1 MTALL
6 KLAAVALLVVALPL
20 VVKSDTVMTIVI
32 FSFLLGMLAVSFNLI
47 FGFTGQLSMFHAA
60 AFGIGAYATHLA
72 MTFLHVTF
80 WEGMVVASLF
90 VGAISVVVGAICF
103 RFRLREFYFAVVTL
117 AFSEVARLVVLNWN
131 SVTNGTLGITL
142 QAKPT
147 LWLPGQGVIKIE
159 GTLMWY
165 YLSAIALAFTVLVA
179 WRLVHSW
186 MGRCFAAIRL
196 NDELGDVLGINVF
209 RYKLAV
215 FTIANM
221 IAACTGGLY
230 VFYLGFIEP
239 GFLSIDQSLAV
250 VAMVLLGGRGAV
262 AAPIIGALVLTA
274 LPHLI
279 HFGAEVRSIVYG
291 SILILTILVMPQ
303 GIYGAVAGAMRRT
316 PAPSRLP
323 SITAAGR

>member
-1 MTALL
+1 MTAIL
-6 KLAAVALLVVALPL
+6 KLVPIAAIVVALPL
-20 VVKSDTVMTIVI
+20 VVHNDVVQTIVV

-60 AFGIGAYATHLA
+60 AFGIGAYATQIA
-72 MTFLHVTF
+72 MARWQVSF
-80 WEGMVVASLF
+80 WEGMLF
-90 VGAISVVVGAICF
+90 GAALVGAMSVVVGAICF

-117 AFSEVARLVVLNWN
+117 AFSEVVRLIVLNWN
-131 SVTNGTLGITL
+131 DVTNGSLGINL
-142 QAKPT
+142 REKPT
-147 LWLPGQGVIKIE
+147 LWLPGQGIVNVD

-165 YLSAIALAFTVLVA
+165 YVSAAALALTILVS

-215 FTIANM
+215 FVIANV

-230 VFYLGFIEP
+230 AFYLGFIEP
-239 GFLSIDQSLAV
+239 GFLSIDQSLAI

-262 AAPIIGALVLTA
+262 AAPVIGAFLLTA

-279 HFGAEVRSIVYG
+279 HLGAEVRSIVYG
-291 SILILTILVMPQ
+291 AILILTILLMPQ
-303 GIYGAVAGAMRRT
+303 GIYGSLSGLLRR
-316 PAPSRLP
+316 SVLLRQ
-323 SITAAGR
+323 SHAA

>member
-1 MTALL
+1 MKAPYTLA
-6 KLAAVALLVVALPL
+6 LAAVVVLLLPL
-20 VVKSDTVMTIVI
+20 AIRSDTVMTIII

-72 MTFLHVTF
+72 MHYWKVTF
-80 WEGMVVASLF
+80 WEGMLVAAAL
-90 VGAISVVVGAICF
+90 VGCISVIVGAICF

-131 SVTNGTLGITL
+131 DVTNGTLGITL

-147 LWLPGQGVIKIE
+147 LWLPGQGVVKVE

-165 YLSAIALAFTVLVA
+165 YLSAVALALTILVA

-215 FTIANM
+215 FTIANV

-239 GFLSIDQSLAV
+239 GFLSIDQSLAI
-250 VAMVLLGGRGAV
+250 VAMVLLGGRSTV
-262 AAPIIGALVLTA
+262 AAPVIGAFVLTA
-274 LPHLI
+274 LPHMI

-291 SILILTILVMPQ
+291 SILILTILLMPQ
-303 GIYGAVAGAMRRT
+303 GIYGA
-316 PAPSRLP
+316 
-323 SITAAGR
+323 AAGLFRRRPSVARESHAA

>member
-1 MTALL
+1 M
-6 KLAAVALLVVALPL
+6 
-20 VVKSDTVMTIVI
+20 
-32 FSFLLGMLAVSFNLI
+32 
-47 FGFTGQLSMFHAA
+47 
-60 AFGIGAYATHLA
+60 
-72 MTFLHVTF
+72 
-80 WEGMVVASLF
+80 
-90 VGAISVVVGAICF
+90 
-103 RFRLREFYFAVVTL
+103 VTL

-316 PAPSRLP
+316 PAPRGSQ
-323 SITAAGR
+323 AA

>member
-1 MTALL
+1 MNAAV
-6 KLAAVALLVVALPL
+6 KLALTLVVVLALPL
-20 VVKSDTVMTIVI
+20 VVRSDTVLTIVI

-60 AFGIGAYATHLA
+60 AFGIGAYATHLSMA
-72 MTFLHVTF
+72 FWQLSF
-80 WEGMVVASLF
+80 WEGMVVAALL
-90 VGAISVVVGAICF
+90 VGVLSIVVGAICF

-117 AFSEVARLVVLNWN
+117 AFSEVARLIVLNWN
-131 SVTNGTLGITL
+131 SVTNGSLGITL

-147 LWLPGQGVIKIE
+147 LWLPGQGVVKVD

-165 YLSAIALAFTVLVA
+165 YLAAAALAVTLLLS
-179 WRLVHSW
+179 WRIVHSW

-196 NDELGDVLGINVF
+196 NDELGDTLGINVF

-215 FTIANM
+215 FVIANV

-239 GFLSIDQSLAV
+239 GFLSIEQSLAI
-250 VAMVLLGGRGAV
+250 VAMVLLGGRASV
-262 AAPIIGALVLTA
+262 AAPVIGAFVLTA

-291 SILILTILVMPQ
+291 GILILTILLMPQ
-303 GIYGAVAGAMRRT
+303 GVYGTLAGLLRR
-316 PAPSRLP
+316 PARAPEQY
-323 SITAAGR
+323 AA